1 MLNLD
6 LLQLA
11 RAGGRTAL
19 NEMEGKALLAGY
31 GIDVPHSV
39 RVADE
44 TEVDR
49 RIAGMKP
56 PFALKVLSADILP
69 ACVGRPRSGLTPQHA
84 IPV

>member
-39 RVADE
+39 RVAD
-44 TEVDR
+44 VYDVSG
-49 RIAGMKP
+49 I
-56 PFALKVLSADILP
+56 ILTFENQWLH
-69 ACVGRPRSGLTPQHA
+69 AVYMCCDFENCWGLEA
-84 IPV
+84 AR